1 MQDVRFARRAKLRWL
16 LRQIRRERGVTQRH
30 ISDELGMAQSFVSK
44 YENGDRQLDFIE
56 VEAVCEAMGMSLRS
70 FCRRWDSTPDDYE
83 GD

>member
-1 MQDVRFARRAKLRWL
+1 
-16 LRQIRRERGVTQRH
+16 
-30 ISDELGMAQSFVSK
+30 MAQSFVSK